1 MKKKYMKML
10 SKKHNDWIDICKSF
24 GLDTETAKDL
34 VQEMYIKIYLKIE
47 NDKLDISYN
56 DEINY
61 YYIFKCLR
69 SMFIDLYRK
78 KKRVT
83 IVRHLTEY
91 KKADDYID
99 YETKYK
105 EIQKELDK
113 MYWYNKKVF
122 ELVNSG
128 TSIAE
133 LSRKSG
139 IPYYSLYNTYKKVK
153 EILKKKL

>member
-1 MKKKYMKML
+1 MELLFQKN
-10 SKKHNDWIDICKSF
+10 NDWIEICKSF
-24 GLDTETAKDL
+24 GLDDETAKDL
-34 VQEMYIKIYLKIE
+34 VQEMYIRIQLKIE

-61 YYIFKCLR
+61 YYIFKTLR

-83 IVRHLTEY
+83 IVRNLTEY
-91 KKADDYID
+91 RKSDVYVDYD
-99 YETKYK
+99 EKYK
-105 EIQKELDK
+105 QIQDQLDK

-122 ELVNSG
+122 EIVNSG

-139 IPYYSLYNTYKKVK
+139 IPYYSLYNTYKKVVDK
-153 EILKKKL
+153 LKQII

>member
-1 MKKKYMKML
+1 MSKKYMELLFQKN
-10 SKKHNDWIDICKSF
+10 NDWIEICKSF
-24 GLDTETAKDL
+24 GLDEETAKDL
-34 VQEMYIKIYLKIE
+34 TQEMYIKIQLKIE

-61 YYIFKCLR
+61 YYIFKTLR

-78 KKRVT
+78 KKKVT
-83 IVRHLTEY
+83 IVRNLTEY
-91 KKADDYID
+91 KKSDTYVNYDD
-99 YETKYK
+99 KYK
-105 EIQKELDK
+105 QIQDQLDK

-122 ELVNSG
+122 EIVNSG

-139 IPYYSLYNTYKKVK
+139 IPYYSLYNTYKKVVDK
-153 EILKKKL
+153 LKQII

>member
-10 SKKHNDWIDICKSF
+10 SKKHNDWIEICKSF
-24 GLDTETAKDL
+24 GLDEPTSKDL
-34 VQEMYIKIYLKIE
+34 VQEMYIEIYLKIE

-56 DEINY
+56 EEINY
-61 YYIFKCLR
+61 YYIFKTLR

-83 IVRHLTEY
+83 IVRNLTEY
-91 KKADDYID
+91 KRADTYID
-99 YETKYK
+99 YETKYI

-122 ELVNSG
+122 EIVNSG

>member
-1 MKKKYMKML
+1 MELLFQKN
-10 SKKHNDWIDICKSF
+10 NDWIEICKSF
-24 GLDTETAKDL
+24 GLDEETAKDL
-34 VQEMYIKIYLKIE
+34 TQEMYIKIQLKIE

-61 YYIFKCLR
+61 YYIFKTLR

-78 KKRVT
+78 KKKVT
-83 IVRHLTEY
+83 IVRNLTEY
-91 KKADDYID
+91 KKSDTYVNYDD
-99 YETKYK
+99 KYK
-105 EIQKELDK
+105 QIQDQLNK

-122 ELVNSG
+122 EIVNSG

-139 IPYYSLYNTYKKVK
+139 IPYYSLYNTYKKVVDK
-153 EILKKKL
+153 LKQII

>member
-1 MKKKYMKML
+1 MKKYMELLFQKN
-10 SKKHNDWIDICKSF
+10 NDWIEICKSF
-24 GLDTETAKDL
+24 GLDDETAKDL
-34 VQEMYIKIYLKIE
+34 VQEMYIRIQLKIE

-61 YYIFKCLR
+61 YYIFKTLR

-83 IVRHLTEY
+83 IVRNLTEY
-91 KKADDYID
+91 RKSDVYVDYD
-99 YETKYK
+99 EKYK
-105 EIQKELDK
+105 QIQDQLDK

-122 ELVNSG
+122 EIVNSG

-139 IPYYSLYNTYKKVK
+139 IPYYSLYNTYKKVVDK
-153 EILKKKL
+153 LKQII

>member
-1 MKKKYMKML
+1 MELLFQKN
-10 SKKHNDWIDICKSF
+10 NDWIEICKSF
-24 GLDTETAKDL
+24 GLDEETSKDL
-34 VQEMYIKIYLKIE
+34 VQEMYIRIQLKIE

-56 DEINY
+56 NEINY
-61 YYIFKCLR
+61 YYIFKTLR

-83 IVRHLTEY
+83 IVRNLTEY
-91 KKADDYID
+91 KKSDVYVNYD
-99 YETKYK
+99 EKYK
-105 EIQKELDK
+105 QIQDQLDK

-122 ELVNSG
+122 EIVNSG

-139 IPYYSLYNTYKKVK
+139 IPYYSLYNTYKKVVDK
-153 EILKKKL
+153 LKQII

>member
-1 MKKKYMKML
+1 MELLFQKN
-10 SKKHNDWIDICKSF
+10 NDWIEICKSF
-24 GLDTETAKDL
+24 GLDEETAKDL
-34 VQEMYIKIYLKIE
+34 TQEMYIKIQLKIE

-61 YYIFKCLR
+61 YYIFKTLR

-78 KKRVT
+78 KKKVT
-83 IVRHLTEY
+83 IVRNLTEY
-91 KKADDYID
+91 KKSDTYVNYDD
-99 YETKYK
+99 KYK
-105 EIQKELDK
+105 QIQDQLDT

-122 ELVNSG
+122 EIVNSG

-139 IPYYSLYNTYKKVK
+139 IPYYSLYNTYKKVVDK
-153 EILKKKL
+153 LKQII

>member
-1 MKKKYMKML
+1 MELLFQKN
-10 SKKHNDWIDICKSF
+10 NDWIEICKSF
-24 GLDTETAKDL
+24 GLDEETAKDL
-34 VQEMYIKIYLKIE
+34 TQEMYIKIQLKIE

-61 YYIFKCLR
+61 YYIFKTLR

-78 KKRVT
+78 KKKVT
-83 IVRHLTEY
+83 IVRNLTEY
-91 KKADDYID
+91 KKSDTYVNYDD
-99 YETKYK
+99 KYK
-105 EIQKELDK
+105 QIQDQLDK

-122 ELVNSG
+122 EIVNSG

-139 IPYYSLYNTYKKVK
+139 IPYYSLYNTYKKVVDK
-153 EILKKKL
+153 LKQII

>member
-1 MKKKYMKML
+1 MSKKYMELLFQKN
-10 SKKHNDWIDICKSF
+10 NDWIEICKSF
-24 GLDTETAKDL
+24 GLDEETAKDL
-34 VQEMYIKIYLKIE
+34 TQEMYIKIQLKIE

-61 YYIFKCLR
+61 YYIFKTLR

-78 KKRVT
+78 KKKVT
-83 IVRHLTEY
+83 IVRNLTEY
-91 KKADDYID
+91 KKSDTYVNYDD
-99 YETKYK
+99 KYK
-105 EIQKELDK
+105 QIQDQLNK

-122 ELVNSG
+122 EIVNSG

-139 IPYYSLYNTYKKVK
+139 IPYYSLYNTYKKVVDK
-153 EILKKKL
+153 LKQII

>member
-1 MKKKYMKML
+1 MELLFQKN
-10 SKKHNDWIDICKSF
+10 NDWIEICKSF
-24 GLDTETAKDL
+24 GLDDETAKDL
-34 VQEMYIKIYLKIE
+34 VQEMYIRIQLKIE

-61 YYIFKCLR
+61 YYIFKTLR

-83 IVRHLTEY
+83 IVRNLTEY
-91 KKADDYID
+91 RKSDVYVDYD
-99 YETKYK
+99 EKYK
-105 EIQKELDK
+105 QIQDQLDK

-122 ELVNSG
+122 EIVNSG

-139 IPYYSLYNTYKKVK
+139 IPYYSLYNTYKKVVDK
-153 EILKKKL
+153 LKKII

>member
-1 MKKKYMKML
+1 MEL
-10 SKKHNDWIDICKSF
+10 LFQENNDWIEICKSF
-24 GLDTETAKDL
+24 GLDDETAKDL
-34 VQEMYIKIYLKIE
+34 VQEMYIRIQLKIE

-61 YYIFKCLR
+61 YYIFKTLR

-83 IVRHLTEY
+83 IVRNLTEY
-91 KKADDYID
+91 RKSDVYVDYD
-99 YETKYK
+99 EKYK
-105 EIQKELDK
+105 QIQDQLDK

-122 ELVNSG
+122 EIVNSG

-139 IPYYSLYNTYKKVK
+139 IPYYSLYNTYKKVVDK
-153 EILKKKL
+153 LKKII